1 MQKKKDKEK
10 SNHITRTWVR
20 RSSDKKVKRCTGG
33 TRSSDGELMRL
44 VAGGGA
50 AAGWKVIVGGRW
62 RFEVGSPG
70 GKHTGTDSRQ

>member
-1 MQKKKDKEK
+1 MGAAFKC
-10 SNHITRTWVR
+10 S
-20 RSSDKKVKRCTGG
+20 TGG

-62 RFEVGSPG
+62 RFEPGSPG
-70 GKHTGTDSRQ
+70 GKLTGTDSRQTIQALKLSSLE